1 MPLPLTLDMRTMQGI
16 HSKLKRCSYCKAMFV
31 PARPMQSVCDWSC
44 GHALIQKRKAGLD
57 AKKAKAERA
66 EIRARKEKAKRSKTL
81 RAEAQSA
88 INAYRRTSDILAG
101 YGCIC
106 CDKPFE
112 PQRPGGSVDAGHY
125 LSRGSHP
132 HLAFVEMNINA
143 QRKSCNRPG
152 GTTAAAF
159 RLGMIKRYG
168 LPAVEALESD
178 MEPRRYR
185 DDDYRAIRDEYKA
198 KLKKLK
204 RGNNG

>member
-1 MPLPLTLDMRTMQGI
+1 MQTMQGI
-16 HSKLKRCSYCKAMFV
+16 HSKLKRCRFCKAMFV
-31 PARPMQSVCDWSC
+31 PARPLAIVCGWSC
-44 GHALIQKRKAGLD
+44 GHALIQKRKADLD
-57 AKKAKAERA
+57 AKKAKQERKD
-66 EIRARKEKAKRSKTL
+66 IRARKEKAKRSKTL

-152 GTTAAAF
+152 GTAAAAF

-168 LPAVEALESD
+168 LPAVEALEAD

-204 RGNNG
+204 RENNG